1 MISLQTKFESGMHVS
16 NTFDTNPQANTKSKQ
31 EELDLAPTFLENCL
45 SSDSVFQCPS
55 HHML

>member
-1 MISLQTKFESGMHVS
+1 MQSMDVTFE
-16 NTFDTNPQANTKSKQ
+16 TNPQANTKQ
-31 EELDLAPTFLENCL
+31 EEIDIAPTFLENCL